1 MNLLMI
7 SLHADPTVPAGIGEG
22 GGTHSYIR
30 ELLTFLEN
38 KDINIL
44 LITRKSHPHLQ
55 EQEIISSHCTIC
67 RIILGNE
74 QPIDKKL
81 LYSLHKQTM
90 EIVQAILSEYQ
101 FFPDLIHS
109 IYWNSGQVATDL
121 GKILG
126 IPFVHTVISN
136 GLRRNMTGYTEVIPE
151 RFLVEKNIFENAAYI
166 FCITTSEKEDLINLY
181 GISERKIVIPG
192 RPVSKAFMYPAHDD
206 FGVPYMYKIDG
217 IAVDSSSKLKL
228 NCTSLENTSAEN
240 KWWIKKAFIY
250 CGRIAVNKGLD
261 IIIKAWLMLK
271 KNFKENCPPLWIV
284 GGTLTEINNFRNRTD
299 ICNQISYYE
308 EANELI
314 WWGYLDQRGI
324 STLFLK
330 SHALIM
336 HSSYEPGG
344 RVIIE
349 ALAAGIPVISTP
361 NGFGADYVHDWF
373 NGFQIPYGDYA
384 KLHDIMALFIKQPY
398 LSNNLGLN
406 AKKYMK
412 EILNVWDFSKLHEK
426 VYYSAFFNTGV
437 TFEDLSQE
445 ISIVNYIPNYI
456 NTYPFFNDISSRS
469 EISSLFKKNWGEIE
483 LFKEQYYRKGICIWS
498 FVYKEKTYE
507 LQQPYTRILEDVY
520 YKVHSIQKVDTRP
533 VIYENEKFAATL
545 QGINPI
551 IYTMD
556 EYFVFIKKKLN
567 SLNYDKLKTDYLQI
581 DELFELFQNNRSR
594 EKNNIINHSEIFLES
609 EVTELT
615 NSLYSKKNNFTNE
628 FIEICVEYLDL
639 IVAIAKTNKAVD
651 GFVLKDCSM
660 NNIGIDEN
668 DTYFFQSGASIC
680 WGDISRNRAHFLY
693 CYLIQANNK
702 KLKLKDILSIYVPLS
717 QRELC
722 FGWLFEICLEDMMYG
737 IVTMHN
743 SVYESAKNLLIE
755 LRAEYR
761 KL

>member
-90 EIVQAILSEYQ
+90 EIVQATLSDYQ

-109 IYWNSGQVATDL
+109 IYWNSGQVATEL

-136 GLRRNMTGYTEVIPE
+136 GLRRNMTGYAEAIPE
-151 RFLVEKNIFENAAYI
+151 RFLVEKNVFESAAYI

-181 GISERKIVIPG
+181 GISEQKIVIPG
-192 RPVSKAFMYPAHDD
+192 RPVSKAFIYPAHDD

-217 IAVDSSSKLKL
+217 NAVDSSSKLKL
-228 NCTSLENTSAEN
+228 NCTSLENISAEN

-261 IIIKAWLMLK
+261 IIIQAWLMLK

-284 GGTLTEINNFRNRTD
+284 GGTLAEINNFRNRTD

-308 EANELI
+308 EASELI

-361 NGFGADYVHDWF
+361 NGFGADYVHNWF
-373 NGFQIPYGDYA
+373 NGFQIPYGDSA
-384 KLHDIMALFIKQPY
+384 KLRDIMALFIKQPY

-406 AKKYMK
+406 AKKYME
-412 EILNVWDFSKLHEK
+412 EILNMWDFSKLHEK
-426 VYYSAFFNTGV
+426 VYYSAFSNTGII
-437 TFEDLSQE
+437 FKDLSQE
-445 ISIVNYIPNYI
+445 IPIVNSVPNYI
-456 NTYPFFNDISSRS
+456 NMYPFFNDIISKS
-469 EISSLFKKNWGEIE
+469 EINSLLKKHFGEIE
-483 LFKEQYYRKGICIWS
+483 SLKRQNPRKDICVWS
-498 FVYKEKTYE
+498 FIHKEKSYE
-507 LQQPYTRILEDVY
+507 LQQPYTKILENVY
-520 YKVHSIQKVDTRP
+520 YKVYSTQKVYTRP
-533 VIYENEKFAATL
+533 NIYENEKFAATL

-551 IYTMD
+551 IYAMD
-556 EYFVFIKKKLN
+556 EYFVFIKKKLH
-567 SLNYDKLKTDYLQI
+567 SLNYDKIKTDYLLI
-581 DELFELFQNNRSR
+581 DELFVLFQNNRLR
-594 EKNNIINHSEIFLES
+594 EKNNIINYSEIFLES
-609 EVTELT
+609 EANELI
-615 NSLYSKKNNFTNE
+615 NSLYSKENNFTNE
-628 FIEICVEYLDL
+628 FIELCAEYLDL
-639 IVAIAKTNKAVD
+639 IITIAKANKAVD

-660 NNIGIDEN
+660 NNIGVDEN
-668 DTYFFQSGASIC
+668 NTYFFQSGSSIC
-680 WGDISRNRAHFLY
+680 WGDTSRNRAHFLY

-702 KLKLKDILSIYVPLS
+702 ILKLKDILDIYIPLS
-717 QRELC
+717 QRQLC
-722 FGWLFEICLEDMMYG
+722 FGWLFEMCLEDMLYG
-737 IVTMHN
+737 IVTMCN
-743 SVYESAKNLLIE
+743 SIYESAINLLIK
-755 LRAEYR
+755 LKAEYR